1 MFKDLFRLSGKVI
14 IITGGMGHLGRAISE
29 GLADFG
35 AHVVVL
41 GRRNLQVSMPNMEY
55 IECDVQND
63 LAFQRVVDGVSTRY
77 GKIDALVNNANSS
90 NRETWEELDT
100 GKWRAGFE
108 GTLTHVFNCSKIVA
122 THMAKNGQGVIVN
135 NASLFGILAPK
146 ANMYPEGIRGPA
158 AHHAAAKAG
167 VIQLTKF
174 LAAELAKDG
183 IRVNVVTP
191 GWFPQKRGPDRP
203 DFMANINE
211 RIPMG
216 RIGQASEIVGAFI
229 FLLSD
234 ASSYITGQNIIVDG
248 GYSIW

>member
-14 IITGGMGHLGRAISE
+14 IITGGMGYLGRAISE
-29 GLADFG
+29 GLSEFG
-35 AHVVVL
+35 AHVIVL
-41 GRRNLQVSMPNMEY
+41 GRRNLQGSIANIEY

-63 LAFQRVVDGVSTRY
+63 LAFQRVVDDVLIRH

-90 NRETWEELDT
+90 NRETWGEIDAE
-100 GKWRAGFE
+100 KWRAGFE
-108 GTLTHVFNCSKIVA
+108 GTLTHVFSCSKIVA
-122 THMAKNGQGVIVN
+122 AHMAKNGQGVIVN

-203 DFMANINE
+203 DFMANVNE

-216 RIGQASEIVGAFI
+216 RIGQASEIVGAFV